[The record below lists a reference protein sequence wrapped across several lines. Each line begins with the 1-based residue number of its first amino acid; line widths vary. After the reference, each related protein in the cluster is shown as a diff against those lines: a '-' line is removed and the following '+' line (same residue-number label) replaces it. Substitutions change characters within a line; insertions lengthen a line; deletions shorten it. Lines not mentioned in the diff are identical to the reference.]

1 MTRNPER
8 PDYWPAARYSDPDGE
23 SSSQDASGRTPK
35 GRGSGLPPKRSPRLR
50 TDRIL
55 FFKNLKFWAILTGVV
70 SGSLGF
76 AAVALLVK
84 PGALPNCP
92 EIFWPMASAS
102 LRLYCAQV
110 AADKQTPDDL
120 LEAIALV
127 NSLPPEHPL
136 RSEINGS
143 IEEWSLDLLRLA
155 EQSFQDGQMD
165 EALAVARK
173 IPTNVTAYKLV
184 QERIDRWQSIWS
196 KGETFYK
203 KAEKE
208 LRDLRWHDAFTSAV
222 ELTRLRNNYWA
233 IAKYEELIS
242 LLHTTQVESRELDK
256 ATQLYK
262 RGGLENLLASIKL
275 AEPIGSASYV
285 YKQAYE
291 LLANCAK
298 QVIELAKGKLDNQDW
313 QGVLDITSKI
323 PASIK
328 GGVEEEVKDLTDLA
342 MAQSQADRGTANDI
356 EAAISLAQ
364 ELDTDRPLYDKAQQ
378 FIARWQLETQDV
390 AHLQWARYLAK
401 PGGVNEL
408 RVAIREAQKIPN
420 SNPRGS
426 EARSQLTTWRR
437 RIETI
442 EDSPYL
448 NRASQVASF
457 GNVSSLQEAI
467 GEASKILPG
476 RALYQSAQSKIGE
489 WNRQLQRLQDQPYLD
504 EAETQA
510 NIGNLSAAVAK
521 ASQITPGRVLHQEA
535 RNKIREW
542 NSEIQRQQDRPYL
555 DRAES
560 LAFTGNLS
568 SAITEA
574 EQIRAGRVLYDE
586 AQSKIRRWNSE
597 LQQQQDQ
604 PLLNQAEEQANAGD
618 LSAAVAAAQQIPS
631 GRALSGSA
639 RAKIRTWEREIQAQQ
654 NLQSANQSATTGTPE
669 DLAAAIRA
677 ARQVP
682 AASKL
687 RAEAKDAINR
697 WSTQLLA
704 QAQERSASDIQG
716 AIDIAK
722 NIPPGTDA
730 YASAQQQIQAWQKTL
745 TP

>member
-8 PDYWPAARYSDPDGE
+8 PDYWPAARYSDPAGVD
-23 SSSQDASGRTPK
+23 SSQDASGRTPK
-35 GRGSGLPPKRSPRLR
+35 GRGSGLPPKRPPRLG

-136 RSEINGS
+136 RSEINSS

-155 EQSFQDGQMD
+155 EQSFQDGQLD
-165 EALAVARK
+165 EALAVVRK

-184 QERIDRWQSIWS
+184 QERIERWQSIWS
-196 KGETFYK
+196 KAETFYK
-203 KAEKE
+203 KAETE
-208 LRDLRWHDAFTSAV
+208 LRSLRWHDAFTAAV

-233 IAKYEELIS
+233 TTKYEELIN

-256 ATQLYK
+256 ANQLYK
-262 RGGLENLLASIKL
+262 RGGLENLLAAIKL

-298 QVIELAKGKLDNQDW
+298 QVLELAKGKLDNQDW
-313 QGVLDITSKI
+313 QGVLDITTKI

-364 ELDTDRPLYDKAQQ
+364 QMQPDRPLYDKAQQ

-408 RVAIREAQKIPN
+408 SLAIGEAQKIPT

-426 EARSQLTTWRR
+426 EARSQITTWRR

-467 GEASKILPG
+467 GEASKIRPG

-504 EAETQA
+504 QAETQA
-510 NIGNLSAAVAK
+510 NIGDLSAAVAT
-521 ASQITPGRVLHQEA
+521 ASQIRPGRVLHQEA

-568 SAITEA
+568 SAIAEA
-574 EQIRAGRVLYDE
+574 QQIRAGRVLYDE
-586 AQSKIRRWNSE
+586 AQSKIRRWNRE

-604 PLLNQAEEQANAGD
+604 PYLTQAEEQANAGN

-639 RAKIRTWEREIQAQQ
+639 RAKIRSWEREIQAQQ
-654 NLQSANQSATTGTPE
+654 NLQSAYQSATTGTPE

-716 AIDIAK
+716 AIAIAK
-722 NIPPGTDA
+722 NIPPGTNA
-730 YASAQQQIQAWQKTL
+730 YASAQAQIQAWQKIL